1 MHSWSLEGIRI
12 AVCSHQELQPLLTCT
27 YGCVSCNLIKWTS
40 ARTLPSSL
48 SLSRSLLVM
57 RIYYLLL
64 LLPLLFLMP
73 VPGNGGIIN
82 TLQRY
87 YCRIRSGR
95 CALLSCLPKEEQI
108 GRCSSTGRK
117 CCRRKK

>member
-1 MHSWSLEGIRI
+1 
-12 AVCSHQELQPLLTCT
+12 
-27 YGCVSCNLIKWTS
+27 
-40 ARTLPSSL
+40 
-48 SLSRSLLVM
+48 M

-87 YCRIRSGR
+87 YCQIRGGR
-95 CALLSCLPKEEQI
+95 CALVSCLPREEQI
-108 GRCSSTGRK
+108 GRCSSGGRK